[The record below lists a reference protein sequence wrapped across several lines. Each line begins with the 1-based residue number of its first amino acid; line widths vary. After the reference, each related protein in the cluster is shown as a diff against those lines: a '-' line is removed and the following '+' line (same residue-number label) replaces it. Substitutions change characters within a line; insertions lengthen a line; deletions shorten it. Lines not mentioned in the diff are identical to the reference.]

1 MSDSQSGTRAE
12 RIQKE
17 RLTRI
22 LRFTDLV
29 AILLVL
35 GTGFQAFANWRIYLV
50 SDQILRVSYRPYLG
64 VQHVGLDISD
74 PRIPKVVVEYRNY
87 GPIAAENV
95 VLRRWTTIDGKPLA
109 GPDHDEK
116 IQLGV
121 LSPSVPHFSYSLL
134 PAADIGAILDGKL
147 SLITVVKFSYSDPSG
162 DGFCYG
168 MHFHYDRYLKAFQVA
183 GGSARCEPASQS

>member
-109 GPDHDEK
+109 GP
-116 IQLGV
+116 
-121 LSPSVPHFSYSLL
+121 VPRQSKATAGRFTFYP
-134 PAADIGAILDGKL
+134 PA
-147 SLITVVKFSYSDPSG
+147 P
-162 DGFCYG
+162 
-168 MHFHYDRYLKAFQVA
+168 
-183 GGSARCEPASQS
+183 P